1 MERRAG
7 GGFPDGSVAGSG
19 GAELPKGGVQIGLQM
34 QEFLQTHQFHGL
46 DHPGIA
52 DHQKPGS
59 GVLALLGELHQGTE
73 SGGVDEIDAAQVD
86 HDGELGIPSP
96 LGDEIVE
103 MLVGVGVE
111 LAGEP
116 EDQAV
121 RLPLA
126 AAAQGDGQSLQ
137 VGDGSSPRSRESGAV

>member
-1 MERRAG
+1 M
-7 GGFPDGSVAGSG
+7 AGSG

-34 QEFLQTHQFHGL
+34 QEFLKTHQFHRL
-46 DHPGIA
+46 NHPGIA
-52 DHQKPGS
+52 DHQKTGS
-59 GVLALLGELHQGTE
+59 GVTALLGELHQGTQT
-73 SGGVDEIDAAQVD
+73 GGIDEIDPAQID
-86 HDGELGIPSP
+86 HDGEFRIPSP
-96 LGDEIVE
+96 FGDEIVE
-103 MLVGVGVE
+103 VLVGVGVE